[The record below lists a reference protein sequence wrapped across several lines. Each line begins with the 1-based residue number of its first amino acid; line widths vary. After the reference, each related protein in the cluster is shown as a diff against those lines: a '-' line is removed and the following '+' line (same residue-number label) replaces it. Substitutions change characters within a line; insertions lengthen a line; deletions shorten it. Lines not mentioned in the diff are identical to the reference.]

1 MPDTLFVS
9 DMDGTLLGAD
19 SKISAASARML
30 NEAAAKGAMFTVA
43 TARTPATVDPLLTGV
58 ETRIP
63 AVVMTG
69 AGLWD
74 HQHGRYISLQ
84 TLSHA
89 QARIAAETCMQYGLI
104 PVVYRRGAGEVLQV
118 YHPENVTEPSAVKF
132 LQERSHLQLKK
143 LHPVADPLARLSGD
157 DSVLLLALGPKSAVQ
172 SAVSDLQSVAGMS
185 VSWYS
190 DPGYPGVYFLEI
202 FGPDVS
208 KAHGLQRLRD
218 FTGIQNV
225 TVFGD
230 NYNDLPLFD
239 AANHA
244 VAVENAVEDV
254 RAAANEV
261 IGPNTSDAVARYV
274 LAHTLQSERKLT

>member
-30 NEAAAKGAMFTVA
+30 NEAAARGALFTVA
-43 TARTPATVDPLLTGV
+43 TARTPATVEPLLEGI

-74 HQHGRYISLQ
+74 HQRGRYISLQ

-89 QARIAAETCMQYGLI
+89 EARIAADACQRYGLI
-104 PVVYRRGAGEVLQV
+104 PVVYCRGAGQVLQV
-118 YHPENVTEPSAVKF
+118 YHGDNVTEPSAVKF

-143 LHPVADPLARLSGD
+143 LHPVAEPLNRLSGE
-157 DSVLLLALGPKSAVQ
+157 DSVLLLALGPKAAVQ
-172 SAVSDLQSVAGMS
+172 AAATELQTVAGMS

-218 FTGIQNV
+218 YTGVQHV

-230 NYNDLPLFD
+230 NYNDLPLFE
-239 AANHA
+239 AADHA
-244 VAVENAVEDV
+244 VAVENAVPDA
-254 RAAANEV
+254 RTAAHEV

-274 LAHTLQSERKLT
+274 LTHTP